1 MNFKVDYD
9 AATNLV
15 APGSYECRIVE
26 ASTNATSSGTL
37 FFSVRIAIRDDVE
50 QPHKGRIIYH
60 RIWRKKEPT
69 AEDMTVDGYSFK
81 QLMSLCR
88 AAQLPNGKSYASLD
102 DLGNDLAGR
111 DLKVTVEHEFNDYH
125 GETEVK
131 VKWLNKTEIV
141 QSTAQSTPLPARSK
155 KGSVSDLAL
164 EKNEENTGGDF
175 TPADDDDLPWG

>member
-1 MNFKVDYD
+1 MSFKVDYNS
-9 AATNLV
+9 ANNLI

-26 ASTNATSSGTL
+26 AFTNATAGGTL
-37 FFSVRIAIRDDVE
+37 FFSVRMAIRDDVE
-50 QPHKGRIIYH
+50 QPHKGRIIFH

-88 AAQLPNGKSYASLD
+88 AAQLPNGKRFSSLD
-102 DLGNDLAGR
+102 ELGNDLTGR
-111 DLKVTVEHEFNDYH
+111 DLKVTVEHEFNQYR
-125 GETEVK
+125 GENEVR
-131 VKWLNKTEIV
+131 VKWLNKSDISPSV
-141 QSTAQSTPLPARSK
+141 QPTAQITPPPARSK

-164 EKNEENTGGDF
+164 EENTGGDF

>member
-1 MNFKVDYD
+1 MSFKVDYNS
-9 AATNLV
+9 ANNLI

-26 ASTNATSSGTL
+26 VFTNATAGGTL
-37 FFSVRIAIRDDVE
+37 FFSVRMAIRDDVA
-50 QPHKGRIIYH
+50 QPHKGRIIFH
-60 RIWRKKEPT
+60 RIWRKREPT

-88 AAQLPNGKSYASLD
+88 AAQLPNGKRFSSLD
-102 DLGNDLAGR
+102 ELGNDLTGR
-111 DLKVTVEHEFNDYH
+111 KLKVTVEHEFNQYR

-141 QSTAQSTPLPARSK
+141 QSTAQSTPPAQTWQHP
-155 KGSVSDLAL
+155 KGSVSDLAG
-164 EKNEENTGGDF
+164 ENTSGDF

>member
-26 ASTNATSSGTL
+26 AFTNATSSGTL
-37 FFSVRIAIRDDVE
+37 FFSVRMVIREDVE
-50 QPHKGRIIYH
+50 QQHKGRIIFH

-111 DLKVTVEHEFNDYH
+111 DLKVTVEHEFNDYR
-125 GETEVK
+125 GEMEVK

-141 QSTAQSTPLPARSK
+141 QSTAQSTPPPVRSK

-164 EKNEENTGGDF
+164 GENEESTGGDF
-175 TPADDDDLPWG
+175 TPADDDLPWE

>member
-9 AATNLV
+9 SANNLI

-26 ASTNATSSGTL
+26 AFTNATSGGTL
-37 FFSVRIAIRDDVE
+37 FFSVRMAIRDDVE
-50 QPHKGRIIYH
+50 QPHKGRIIFH

-88 AAQLPNGKSYASLD
+88 AAQLPNGKRFSSLD
-102 DLGNDLAGR
+102 ELGNDLTGR
-111 DLKVTVEHEFNDYH
+111 DLKVTVEHEFNQYR
-125 GETEVK
+125 GENEVR
-131 VKWLNKTEIV
+131 VKWLNKSDISPSV
-141 QSTAQSTPLPARSK
+141 QPTAQITPPPARSK

-164 EKNEENTGGDF
+164 EENTGGDF

>member
-1 MNFKVDYD
+1 MSFKVDYD
-9 AATNLV
+9 SANNLV

-26 ASTNATSSGTL
+26 AFTNATSGGTL
-37 FFSVRIAIRDDVE
+37 FFSVRMAIRDDVE
-50 QPHKGRIIYH
+50 QPHKGRIIFH
-60 RIWRKKEPT
+60 RIYRKKEPT

-111 DLKVTVEHEFNDYH
+111 DLKVTVEHEFNDYR
-125 GETEVK
+125 GEKEVR
-131 VKWLNKTEIV
+131 VKWLNKSDILPSV
-141 QSTAQSTPLPARSK
+141 QTTAQNTPPPAQTK

-164 EKNEENTGGDF
+164 DENTGGDF

>member
-9 AATNLV
+9 AANNLV

-26 ASTNATSSGTL
+26 AFTNATSGGTL
-37 FFSVRIAIRDDVE
+37 FFSVRMAIRDDVE
-50 QPHKGRIIYH
+50 QPHKGRIIFH

-111 DLKVTVEHEFNDYH
+111 DLKVTVEHEFNDYR
-125 GETEVK
+125 GETEVR
-131 VKWLNKTEIV
+131 VKWLNKTDLSAAPSV
-141 QSTAQSTPLPARSK
+141 QTPPPPARSK

-164 EKNEENTGGDF
+164 DNENTGGDF
-175 TPADDDDLPWG
+175 TPADDDDLPWED

>member
-9 AATNLV
+9 AANNLV
-15 APGSYECRIVE
+15 APGSYECLIVE
-26 ASTNATSSGTL
+26 ASTNATSGGTL
-37 FFSVRIAIRDDVE
+37 YFSVRMVIRSDVE
-50 QPHKGRIIYH
+50 QPHKGRIIFH

-111 DLKVTVEHEFNDYH
+111 DLKVTVEHEFNQYC

-141 QSTAQSTPLPARSK
+141 QSTAQSTPPAQTWQHP
-155 KGSVSDLAL
+155 KGSVSDLAI
-164 EKNEENTGGDF
+164 EEDAGGDF
-175 TPADDDDLPWG
+175 LPTDVDLPWE

>member
-9 AATNLV
+9 AANNLV

-26 ASTNATSSGTL
+26 AFINATSNGSL
-37 FFSVRIAIRDDVE
+37 FFSVRMVIRDDVE
-50 QPHKGRIIYH
+50 QPHKGRIIFH
-60 RIWRKKEPT
+60 QIWRKKEPT

-102 DLGNDLAGR
+102 DLGSDLAGR
-111 DLKVTVEHEFNDYH
+111 DLKVTVEHKFNDYR

-131 VKWLNKTEIV
+131 VKWLNKSEVSAKQPPAVTPPQHTRVSMSELAEEGETEE
-141 QSTAQSTPLPARSK
+141 A
-155 KGSVSDLAL
+155 
-164 EKNEENTGGDF
+164 
-175 TPADDDDLPWG
+175 ADGEDLPW

>member
-9 AATNLV
+9 SANNLI

-26 ASTNATSSGTL
+26 AFTNATSGGTL
-37 FFSVRIAIRDDVE
+37 FFSVRMVIREDVE
-50 QPHKGRIIYH
+50 QPHKGRIIFH

-102 DLGNDLAGR
+102 ELGNDLAGR
-111 DLKVTVEHEFNDYH
+111 DLKVTVEHEFNDYR

-141 QSTAQSTPLPARSK
+141 QSTAQSTPPLARSK

-164 EKNEENTGGDF
+164 NNENTSGDF
-175 TPADDDDLPWG
+175 TPVDDNDLPWEV

>member
-1 MNFKVDYD
+1 
-9 AATNLV
+9 
-15 APGSYECRIVE
+15 
-26 ASTNATSSGTL
+26 
-37 FFSVRIAIRDDVE
+37 
-50 QPHKGRIIYH
+50 
-60 RIWRKKEPT
+60 
-69 AEDMTVDGYSFK
+69 MTVDGYSFK

-102 DLGNDLAGR
+102 ELGNDLAGR
-111 DLKVTVEHEFNDYH
+111 DLKVTVEHEFNDYR

-141 QSTAQSTPLPARSK
+141 QSTAQSTPPPARSK

-175 TPADDDDLPWG
+175 TPADDDDLPWE